1 MTKENRLLIQS
12 IIKTGNIARRY
23 VDRQADGAGVDLSG
37 GVMGILI
44 YLAHHSDAVYQ
55 KDLEAKFSL
64 ARSTVSGILRQM
76 EADGLISRE
85 SVPGDARLKRVVLT
99 EKAQQLHGRMWEAMT
114 ALEAVMGEGFSPE
127 ERLQFMAYLDR
138 VTENLW
144 RREKLPAGCCGQ
156 ADEEKS

>member
-1 MTKENRLLIQS
+1 MDTEKRLLIQS

-23 VDRQADGAGVDLSG
+23 VDRQADSAGVDLSG

-55 KDLEAKFSL
+55 RDLEAKFSL

-76 EADGLISRE
+76 EKDGLINRE
-85 SVPGDARLKRVVLT
+85 SVPDDARLKRVVLT
-99 EKAQQLHGRMWEAMT
+99 EKAQLLHGRMWEAMN
-114 ALEAVMGEGFSPE
+114 ALEAVLGEGFSQE
-127 ERLQFMAYLDR
+127 ERLQFMGYLDR

-144 RREKLPAGCCGQ
+144 RREKLPAACCGQ
-156 ADEEKS
+156 LDEKKS